1 MERGPEIKKF
11 ENHYPILNMCT
22 YPLNQMCFVKSCF
35 QINNQEG
42 GNGVGSQS
50 QQFRNP
56 LQLQTVWNVY
66 DFGYTYM
73 NMCSTGWLKR
83 HSFNSLIMV
92 STFYRELKNI
102 SHLNG
107 YARWPILFNSSSL
120 KQQTTFKCPFLARFF
135 KINTASGY

>member
-1 MERGPEIKKF
+1 MVKNGKRSKNQKVWELLPYIKHVHIPS
-11 ENHYPILNMCT
+11 ESDVLCQIL
-22 YPLNQMCFVKSCF
+22 LSD
-35 QINNQEG
+35 NNQEG

-56 LQLQTVWNVY
+56 LQLQTVWNVS
-66 DFGYTYM
+66 DFGDTYM

-83 HSFNSLIMV
+83 HSFNGLIIV

-107 YARWPILFNSSSL
+107 YAILFNSSSL
-120 KQQTTFKCPFLARFF
+120 KQQTSFKCPFLARFF
-135 KINTASGY
+135 

>member
-1 MERGPEIKKF
+1 MGSSIIAKNGKRSRNQKVWESLPYIKHVHIPS
-11 ENHYPILNMCT
+11 ESDVLCQIL
-22 YPLNQMCFVKSCF
+22 LSD
-35 QINNQEG
+35 NNQEG
-42 GNGVGSQS
+42 ENGVGSQS

-56 LQLQTVWNVY
+56 LQLQAVWNVY

-73 NMCSTGWLKR
+73 NMCSTGRPKR

-120 KQQTTFKCPFLARFF
+120 KQQTTFKYPFLARFF
-135 KINTASGY
+135 